1 MKIHLDF
8 KGMPILYKT
17 LRKKKEVE
25 FEFPGKIL
33 RELTDSLIKKYGPFM
48 KKSLLDNQGNIDME
62 IRVILNNTK
71 YLTENRMWTPL
82 HDGDTLA
89 FKGAS

>member
-8 KGMPILYKT
+8 KGVPILYKT
-17 LRKKKEVE
+17 LRNEKEMK
-25 FEFPGKIL
+25 FEFSGEIL
-33 RELTDSLIKKYGPFM
+33 RELIDSLIKKYGLTL
-48 KKSLLDNQGNIDME
+48 KKALLDNQGNVDME
-62 IRVILNNTK
+62 IRVILNK
-71 YLTENRMWTPL
+71 EIYLTGDRMCTSL